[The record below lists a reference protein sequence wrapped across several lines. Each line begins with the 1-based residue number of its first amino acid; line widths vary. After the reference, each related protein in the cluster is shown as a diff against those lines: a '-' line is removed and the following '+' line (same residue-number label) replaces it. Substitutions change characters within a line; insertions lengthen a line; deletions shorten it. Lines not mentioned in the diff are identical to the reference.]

1 MSTEVTAGS
10 EQDGA
15 GWRRAAVLFVL
26 LVLTSLVPAG
36 MLVAVP
42 LLILIGLGGIRSGAL
57 LVTTVLAMLIVVAG
71 QRDPLWYAERG
82 WAVMLGGFFAAAT
95 ILVPRW
101 RLTSRSLVAV
111 AGSVVGAAAFYA
123 VRTGAWANLDWSV
136 NDRLAG
142 VLGNFLYALEVVREG
157 QAVSPAFVAAV
168 YRTVELQ
175 AAVFP
180 AVVAL
185 ESMAALGV
193 AWWLYRRLV
202 FRDDQGLA
210 PVRHFAFNDHLV
222 WVLITGLVL
231 VVTRLGDG
239 AVRLGAN
246 LAVFMT
252 ALYALRGA
260 GVVVF
265 VNGGLSLFGA
275 LMFILGVL
283 FAAPVVIGFAALLGI
298 ADTWLDLRARAE
310 AMAG

>member
-1 MSTEVTAGS
+1 MSTEPNTGP
-10 EQDGA
+10 ELDGA
-15 GWRRAAVLFVL
+15 GWKRAAVLFVL
-26 LVLTSLVPAG
+26 LVLTSLVPAA

-57 LVTTVLAMLIVVAG
+57 LIATVLAMFVALAG
-71 QRDPLWYAERG
+71 QRDPLWFAERG
-82 WAVMLGGFFAAAT
+82 WAVMLGGSFAAAT
-95 ILVPRW
+95 LLAPRW
-101 RLTSRSLVAV
+101 RLTSKALTAV
-111 AGSVVGAAAFYA
+111 AGSVVGSTLFYA
-123 VRTGAWANLDWSV
+123 VRNGAWANLDWSV
-136 NDRLAG
+136 NDRLAA

-168 YRTVELQ
+168 YRTVEMQ

-185 ESMAALGV
+185 ESMAALGI

-210 PVRHFAFNDHLV
+210 PVRQFAFNDHLV
-222 WVLITGLVL
+222 WVLVTGLLL
-231 VVTRLGDG
+231 VVTRLNDG
-239 AVRLGAN
+239 AVRIGAN

-265 VNGGLSLFGA
+265 VNGGLSLLGA

-283 FAAPVVIGFAALLGI
+283 FAAPLVVGFAALLGI

-310 AMAG
+310 AIAG